1 MNNDRRNRIRKLIS
15 QLEEINSE
23 IEEILSEE
31 QDAFD
36 NMPEG
41 LQSSER
47 GDLAQ
52 EAISNLENANLDDI
66 ISSLENACE

>member
-23 IEEILSEE
+23 INEILSEE

>member
-1 MNNDRRNRIRKLIS
+1 MNNERRNRIRKIIN
-15 QLEEINSE
+15 QLEDLNNEIQ
-23 IEEILSEE
+23 EILSEE

-47 GDLAQ
+47 GDMAQ
-52 EAISNLENANLDDI
+52 EAISNLENAALDDV
-66 ISSLENACE
+66 ISYLESAAE